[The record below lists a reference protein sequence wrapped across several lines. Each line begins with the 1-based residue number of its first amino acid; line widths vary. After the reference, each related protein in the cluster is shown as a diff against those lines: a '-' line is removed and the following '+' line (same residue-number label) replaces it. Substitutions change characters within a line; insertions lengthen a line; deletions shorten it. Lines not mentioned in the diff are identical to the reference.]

1 MGVKKF
7 YFKVRLSFLMYGFAW
22 LIRVAGFINKE
33 FRTRLAETDFS
44 FVMASKEG
52 GVARY
57 FRCSKGRL
65 RTTTRP
71 IPTRF
76 GLVWRDYRSGGQA
89 MVDMLLGKP
98 KALYHAV
105 AGGVLLLEGDAR
117 SIGWF
122 METVGR
128 LNRVFRPRRRVRGN
142 KG

>member
-1 MGVKKF
+1 MDVKKF

-22 LIRVAGFINKE
+22 LIRVAGFINRE

-71 IPTRF
+71 IPTGF
-76 GLVWRDYRSGGQA
+76 GLVWRDDRSGGQA

-122 METVGR
+122 METVGM
-128 LNRVFRPRRRVRGN
+128 LNRVLRPRRRVRGN